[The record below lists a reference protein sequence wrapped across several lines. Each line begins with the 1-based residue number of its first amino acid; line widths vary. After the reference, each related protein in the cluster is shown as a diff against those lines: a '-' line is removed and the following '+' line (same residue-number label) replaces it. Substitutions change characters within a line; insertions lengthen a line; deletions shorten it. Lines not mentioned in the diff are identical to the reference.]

1 FFRPSFQDN
10 HLCTRNKT
18 LITELRHRPKTTH
31 KYPMNGCFASGDR
44 CPTSRLSRS
53 RCHRLRPNSNV
64 QPLFGRQERT
74 ASYSL
79 IDIKEPSNVH
89 PFVQNPICSSSSSD
103 HPEYTSPSSATQ
115 SGDVQ
120 LVSMKHR
127 SSAATSVSKSAD
139 ACRSTVVDSVPFW
152 GTPKKRG
159 RIVVCVRK
167 RPRNKKEISMGDMD
181 VISIPAQ
188 DHIVL
193 CEPRQRFDLT
203 EYLEHT
209 TFRFDRCFDENATTA
224 EIICLFLLPETFR
237 LNILAMRWA
246 TVRDLFALYD
256 QTDYAREFT
265 ISVNFFEIYCNK
277 VYDLL
282 NRKLPLRVM
291 EDAFGSVQ
299 LLGLRE
305 YLVKDVQTTLSLL
318 RHGYHLRTN
327 GQTVVNEHSSRSHA
341 IFQIN
346 IRRRLSKDIFSP
358 DNESRDNDRTL
369 DTPLSDYYPISSRP
383 CNYPNPRYSGPLV
396 GRYSLVDLAGN
407 ERSMDRG
414 TASRDRVRQLE
425 SGEINK
431 SLLALKECIRALG
444 NNSNSYLPFRTS
456 KLTQVLRESFV
467 GKRSCTCMI
476 ATVSPGLSC
485 CEHSMNTFRYAQRVK
500 HLVPS
505 AFVTKLTRRTPLR
518 TPCWLPELDRPSDS
532 GYRSVLQNDGDTP
545 VSDDK
550 SHPIVNR
557 RPPPKRQNTEKTKIR
572 RYPRPV
578 SSRSSVDTGK
588 RSQTPRSGSQLSS
601 RLSEPSSSVR
611 NSSARAA
618 NSSDSTEA
626 SHSSVEQVVTDVEVL
641 EHFVE
646 PAQLSRRLEMESRK
660 RPKCMGAPCC
670 VRSRSFTTKTG
681 SSMSNKKCR
690 FLRVQKQKQDVIRKH
705 ENFVK
710 HLPQWIA
717 EHRKLLNRANKDKAN
732 MFAYVKLLTSR
743 LNQDIDQ
750 LKKIQDDVLVLQ
762 CLQANSN

>member
-1 FFRPSFQDN
+1 
-10 HLCTRNKT
+10 
-18 LITELRHRPKTTH
+18 
-31 KYPMNGCFASGDR
+31 M
-44 CPTSRLSRS
+44 
-53 RCHRLRPNSNV
+53 
-64 QPLFGRQERT
+64 
-74 ASYSL
+74 
-79 IDIKEPSNVH
+79 
-89 PFVQNPICSSSSSD
+89 
-103 HPEYTSPSSATQ
+103 
-115 SGDVQ
+115 
-120 LVSMKHR
+120 
-127 SSAATSVSKSAD
+127 
-139 ACRSTVVDSVPFW
+139 PFW
-152 GTPKKRG
+152 GTPRKRG

-181 VISIPAQ
+181 VISIPAE

-209 TFRFDRCFDENATTA
+209 TFRFDRCFDENVTTA
-224 EIICLFLLPETFR
+224 EVYFHTAAPMVSSIFHGYMATCFAYGQTGSGKTFTMGGPQSGSAKLPVVEGG
-237 LNILAMRWA
+237 IYGMV
-246 TVRDLFALYD
+246 VRDLFALYD

-265 ISVNFFEIYCNK
+265 VSVNFFEIYCNK

-346 IRRRLSKDIFSP
+346 IRRRLAKDMYNSP
-358 DNESRDNDRTL
+358 DNESRDNDRTP

-467 GKRSCTCMI
+467 GRRSCTCMI

-518 TPCWLPELDRPSDS
+518 IPCWLPELDRPSS
-532 GYRSVLQNDGDTP
+532 FGNRAVLQNDGDTR
-545 VSDDK
+545 VSNSR
-550 SHPIVNR
+550 SHQIVNR
-557 RPPPKRQNTEKTKIR
+557 RPLPKRNTAMTKIR
-572 RYPRPV
+572 RYSRPV
-578 SSRSSVDTGK
+578 SSRSSIDTNK
-588 RSQTPRSGSQLSS
+588 RSQTPRSNSPLSL

-611 NSSARAA
+611 NSSARTI
-618 NSSDSTEA
+618 NSPDSTET
-626 SHSSVEQVVTDVEVL
+626 SHSSVEQVVTDVEIL

-660 RPKCMGAPCC
+660 RPKCMAAPCC
-670 VRSRSFTTKTG
+670 IRSKSFTAKAG
-681 SSMSNKKCR
+681 SLMSSKKCR

-705 ENFVK
+705 EDFVK
-710 HLPQWIA
+710 RLPQWIA

-762 CLQANSN
+762 CLQANSG